1 MKTKTEKME
10 DQQEALLIN
19 QKIVEKRFSMT
30 RKKISGE
37 KKLKIKSQEVPAY
50 SIELRC
56 PGCQKKIQS
65 KLEKIRSMKKTVF
78 AGTTLLLFGGL
89 AFVFFPFI
97 INDIQDIQ
105 HSCPECEFKI
115 GMYKPLNTIFGTI

>member
-19 QKIVEKRFSMT
+19 QDIVAQPFSLT
-30 RKKISGE
+30 RKKFSRE
-37 KKLKIKSQEVPAY
+37 KMLKIKSQEVPAY

-65 KLEKIRSMKKTVF
+65 KLEKVKSIKKTVL
-78 AGTTLLLFGGL
+78 AGTALLLFGGL
-89 AFVFFPFI
+89 GFVFFPFI

-105 HSCPECEFKI
+105 HSCPECNFKI
-115 GMYKPLNTIFGTI
+115 GMYKPLKF

>member
-1 MKTKTEKME
+1 ME

-19 QKIVEKRFSMT
+19 QKIVEKPFSMT

-56 PGCQKKIQS
+56 PGCQK
-65 KLEKIRSMKKTVF
+65 RSNQNWRKSE
-78 AGTTLLLFGGL
+78 A
-89 AFVFFPFI
+89 
-97 INDIQDIQ
+97 
-105 HSCPECEFKI
+105 
-115 GMYKPLNTIFGTI
+115 

>member
-1 MKTKTEKME
+1 ME

-19 QKIVEKRFSMT
+19 QKIVEKPFSMT

-56 PGCQKKIQS
+56 PECHKRIQS
-65 KLEKIRSMKKTVF
+65 KLEKVRSIKKTVL
-78 AGTTLLLFGGL
+78 AGTTLLLFG
-89 AFVFFPFI
+89 
-97 INDIQDIQ
+97 
-105 HSCPECEFKI
+105 
-115 GMYKPLNTIFGTI
+115 

>member
-1 MKTKTEKME
+1 ME

-19 QKIVEKRFSMT
+19 QKIVEKPFSMT

-105 HSCPECEFKI
+105 HSCPECDFKI
-115 GMYKPLNTIFGTI
+115 GMYKPLKL